1 MCWLIRI
8 TGTIETLSDWCKD
21 LQKRWVHRIVTPN
34 LKATP
39 GTNSYENTRAY
50 FCKFSF
56 SVKWLALFENR
67 SNLNRK
73 IFPPIYIHFLNL
85 KNVRFL

>member
-1 MCWLIRI
+1 MCWLDKNNWNDTNPKR
-8 TGTIETLSDWCKD
+8 LV
-21 LQKRWVHRIVTPN
+21 QNRWVHRIVTPN